1 MSNSK
6 LQTSSPPHWQ
16 APRQAPSPSQ
26 ASSAESGL
34 GLSQADANRLF
45 NVGGALEAAG
55 ELQLR
60 SDEAKK
66 RYLRENMPR
75 PSALSRCRLGLGCC
89 QHGAPAFQF
98 SNCSSA
104 TYCAE
109 TSSSGKKQKSTKVDK
124 ESDVDSD
131 SSYDDKDA
139 VGGKKGTNLKA
150 DAYGKPHIKLEA
162 AYK

>member
-1 MSNSK
+1 MSKSN
-6 LQTSSPPHWQ
+6 LQTSCPPHWQ

-26 ASSAESGL
+26 VSRASAESGL
-34 GLSQADANRLF
+34 GLTQADANRLF

-60 SDEAKK
+60 SEEAKK
-66 RYLRENMPR
+66 RYLREHLPR
-75 PSALSRCRLGLGCC
+75 PSALSRCSLGLGCC

-109 TSSSGKKQKSTKVDK
+109 TSSSGNKQKTDQVD
-124 ESDVDSD
+124 EVDSD
-131 SSYDDKDA
+131 SSCDDKDA

-150 DAYGKPHIKLEA
+150 DAYGIPHVKL
-162 AYK
+162 